1 MVLWIS
7 DKQDAFVKCV
17 AEMFPDVP
25 HRFCANHFFRDL
37 AKPVLAL
44 DSTAKKKMRAKIRG
58 LRALEREVPEA
69 QQTHKTESSDA
80 AGVVN
85 EAPDI
90 SSLAGEGG
98 AVVLDFCSAVR
109 GILNDNHG
117 GPCNPSGMRM
127 VDALADV
134 QDSLARI
141 AASGKSSGAF
151 SLLDRLKGFI
161 DRGVAE
167 QQETF
172 SRVRGY
178 TAQVRE
184 VVKILTVED
193 GALLADREPLFEA
206 KIAELQSFS
215 DDKVHHDMAKVD
227 SSAQHPVWLF
237 QCASKWLRDLSQSA
251 AVPGDPAGLISLR
264 TNRGSFRDQGSSLQ
278 KKSKIRLRS
287 GNFLCRVFN
296 YRAQESI
303 LGMAWPRERYCDR
316 RAWFSDST
324 DIRPSKRRRICCHKT
339 LGTLL

>member
-1 MVLWIS
+1 
-7 DKQDAFVKCV
+7 
-17 AEMFPDVP
+17 
-25 HRFCANHFFRDL
+25 
-37 AKPVLAL
+37 
-44 DSTAKKKMRAKIRG
+44 
-58 LRALEREVPEA
+58 
-69 QQTHKTESSDA
+69 
-80 AGVVN
+80 
-85 EAPDI
+85 
-90 SSLAGEGG
+90 
-98 AVVLDFCSAVR
+98 
-109 GILNDNHG
+109 
-117 GPCNPSGMRM
+117 M
-127 VDALADV
+127 VDAMADV

-324 DIRPSKRRRICCHKT
+324 DIRPSKRRRICCHKA